1 MCRET
6 PRPQLRGRSGFTITE
21 VVTVLVV
28 IGVLAAITFPKI
40 DIARYQAETAMQG
53 VGTTLLAAQRL
64 AVTRQHD
71 VIVKLDAAGLAL
83 VIHEDGNNDRSL
95 DGGERERRVPFGDQV
110 VFGRG
115 SAPPHPLG
123 GDVIAFTKQVAGMQA
138 VTFHRNGSAS
148 EAGGFYLT
156 TRREAAYGGHS
167 DDTRLVWVDR
177 ATGRTSWY
185 RYLDSVWRRGF

>member
-1 MCRET
+1 MYRET
-6 PRPQLRGRSGFTITE
+6 PRRQHRERSGFTITE

-28 IGVLAAITFPKI
+28 IGVLAAITLPKI
-40 DIARYQAETAMQG
+40 DLARYQAETAMQG

-71 VIVKLDAAGLAL
+71 VIVKLDAAGHAL
-83 VIHEDGNNDRSL
+83 VIHEDGNNDRTVES
-95 DGGERERRVPFGDQV
+95 GERERRVSLGDQV

-115 SAPPHPLG
+115 SAPPHPLS
-123 GDVIAFTKQVAGMQA
+123 GDVMAFTKRVVGMPA

-167 DDTRLVWVDR
+167 DDTRLIWVDR

-185 RYLDSVWRRGF
+185 RHLDSGWRRGF